1 MSSDRVYL
9 TREEQIYLMEM
20 LEIDNIERAA
30 ERFIELMISEG
41 ANPNDFNKYLK
52 KVMRKTL

>member
-1 MSSDRVYL
+1 VSSDRVYL

-20 LEIDNIERAA
+20 FETDNVEKAA
-30 ERFIELMISEG
+30 EKFIEMMISEG

-52 KVMRKTL
+52 KIMRVKQ